1 MPTQNATPPDHQ
13 AVISRLKA
21 ALKVKAPFFGALALL
36 TPVWYDPDTPTAAT
50 DGMSIYVGDWFLEQP
65 QSSQLFILVHELAH
79 KALLHPF
86 RQKSNPATPDPVR
99 YNVASDYVV
108 NGLIH
113 DTPALSWL
121 NVPDGALYDRRY
133 AGLSAEEVYKLLP
146 TLPPDMT
153 PLQLS
158 GDLRDPANQAD
169 PNADPADPNADPA
182 DPNADPA
189 DPNATLAKV
198 KAQVLAAA
206 SGVQPGQ
213 LPGEIAKLVVSL
225 GKPRVDWVAV
235 LRRFLLAV
243 APTADITWSRPSR
256 RSYGAGVYLPAVQPP
271 QGALTQLF
279 VVIDVSGSCYSYASV
294 FMHELAGILHTH
306 PGCFAEVHVLYCD
319 TAVVRYDVLDP
330 TDASAMASAAALT
343 VPAGGGTDL
352 RAGFRRVGQLVQP
365 DAIAAVVVLTDGE
378 SPWPDAPAV
387 APTVSDVP
395 VLVVMPEAAAAVL
408 DPHTLRDIE
417 AIAQT
422 VNIPSA

>member
-13 AVISRLKA
+13 AVISKLKA
-21 ALKVKAPFFGALALL
+21 ALKVRAPFFGALALL
-36 TPVWYDPDTPTAAT
+36 TPVRYDPATPTAAT
-50 DGMSIYVGDWFLEQP
+50 DGMSIFVGDWFFA
-65 QSSQLFILVHELAH
+65 QSPNDQLFIITHELAH

-86 RQKSNPATPDPVR
+86 RQMSNPATPDPGR
-99 YNVASDYVV
+99 YNVAADYVV

-121 NVPDGALYDRRY
+121 KVPDEALYDRRY
-133 AGLSAEEVYKLLP
+133 AGLSAEEVYKQLP
-146 TLPPDMT
+146 MLPSDIT
-153 PLQLS
+153 PLQLH
-158 GDLRDPANQAD
+158 GDLRDPASPTNA
-169 PNADPADPNADPA
+169 NADPTNA
-182 DPNADPA
+182 NA
-189 DPNATLAKV
+189 NATLAKV

-206 SGVQPGQ
+206 SGLQPGQ
-213 LPGEIAKLVVSL
+213 LPGEIARLVVSL
-225 GKPRVDWVAV
+225 EKPKVDWVAV

-279 VVIDVSGSCYSYASV
+279 IVVDVSGSCYSYASV
-294 FMHELAGILHTH
+294 FMHELAGILQTH

-319 TAVVRYDVLDP
+319 TVVVQHDVLDP
-330 TDASAMASAAALT
+330 TDAAGVASAALT

-395 VLVVMPEAAAAVL
+395 VLVVMPEAAAATL
-408 DPHTLRDIE
+408 DPQTTRDIE

-422 VNIPSA
+422 VVIPTSTP